1 MPCCIDRL
9 RFSLGIFRFV
19 TFFFLC
25 IGRCWVV
32 HPDLA
37 PAVNARGRPTGGPAL
52 PHLLPGGSSVVEQW
66 TVKCSMQRSI
76 GREFK
81 SPSPDLFLFARLRP
95 AVYRG
100 GGEQAGIFGL
110 VGYDARFTRERSRV
124 RSSEDVVSFFFFFFT
139 SLKQSSRAA
148 GPRIGTAFVVRSY
161 QGEHSASH
169 PNCELKHP

>member
-1 MPCCIDRL
+1 MLRTLLGRAPRL
-9 RFSLGIFRFV
+9 GA
-19 TFFFLC
+19 
-25 IGRCWVV
+25 GREHAC
-32 HPDLA
+32 
-37 PAVNARGRPTGGPAL
+37 GRPTGGPAL

-124 RSSEDVVSFFFFFFT
+124 RSSEDVVSFFFFHKFET
-139 SLKQSSRAA
+139 EQRARA
-148 GPRIGTAFVVRSY
+148 LAQHSWFGHIRVNTAHPIRTANLSTLELDQYCSGGPCGNL
-161 QGEHSASH
+161 E
-169 PNCELKHP
+169 C